1 MDNITPMYNKA
12 LAEVNVILTS
22 VDTECET
29 NIIQEEYSPLLVFCK
44 ALDNSCLMDSQKE
57 RVIKSLYKF
66 IETGLLS
73 PLTLKDDE
81 FNGIH
86 PSGKRLNKRY
96 APIYKKDN
104 IVYNG
109 QAFKVL
115 IRAEYLHKENK
126 QKSICNYDNFVD
138 RVYISKGGVITGEY
152 IEDCIIRDEIVQKG
166 SFNIQSIIKIPVC
179 MIIDDDNIIYAVDH
193 REPKIKILKEFY
205 DVPIK
210 IDNDIKG
217 KYNIRNYKKLEK

>member
-1 MDNITPMYNKA
+1 MYDKA
-12 LAEVNVILTS
+12 KAEVDVLLASANNDYERGTINDECAPILAFS
-22 VDTECET
+22 
-29 NIIQEEYSPLLVFCK
+29 K
-44 ALDNSCLMDSQKE
+44 AIDDSILMDSQKE
-57 RVIKSLYKF
+57 GTIKALYKF

-81 FNGIH
+81 FNGINS
-86 PSGKRLNKRY
+86 SGKRFNKRY

-104 IVYNG
+104 IVYNN

-126 QKSICNYDNFVD
+126 QKSICNYDNFAD

-152 IEDCIIRDEIVQKG
+152 IEDCIIRDEIVQR
-166 SFNIQSIIKIPVC
+166 SNFSVQSIIKLPVC
-179 MIIDDDNIIYAVDH
+179 MIIDDDNFIYVIDH
-193 REPKIKILKEFY
+193 REPKLKILNEFY
-205 DVPIK
+205 EVPIK
-210 IDNDIKG
+210 IDTDIKG